1 MTFKINKKFFVLAG
15 ETSGDYIGSSIIRG
29 LKKKEGEN
37 SSFFGIGGSLMKEEG
52 LRSLYEMNDFNI
64 IGFMKTIY
72 NYKKLNHYKNTII
85 KNIFEEKPDAI
96 ITIDTKG
103 FSLALAKKLKTLFKK
118 SDFKCPLIH
127 FVPPTI
133 WAYGQSRINKWRNL
147 HDGLFCL
154 FKNEEE
160 IFYKYNVKCAYIGN
174 PVIENFLSI
183 NKKNNNLENLH
194 KKYNIQKK
202 DINCLLFPGSRD
214 TEINNII
221 DEFILLIKNN
231 KKNIKNIKNIK
242 WFIPTTKLQYKKII
256 DKIKISGLTTY
267 VKVIILKKNYDILK
281 CADIAVACSG
291 TITLELVLFKIPTIA
306 VYKTD
311 FLSSFIGRILVDFK
325 NVLLPNFLLDRQ
337 LVPFLFQE
345 RCQFKYISQILFENI
360 EQIETKRVLFEQAS
374 NEIIDRMKYKE
385 GRKKF
390 NFSKNSSEQIMS
402 IINNFN

>member
-1 MTFKINKKFFVLAG
+1 MALKINKKFFILAG

-29 LKKKEGEN
+29 LKEKEGEN
-37 SSFFGIGGSLMKEEG
+37 SIFFGIGGSLMKKEG

-64 IGFMKTIY
+64 IGFMNTVY
-72 NYKKLNHYKNTII
+72 NYKKLNNHKNSIV

-118 SDFKCPLIH
+118 SDFRCPLIH

-133 WAYGQSRINKWRNL
+133 WAYGHSRINKWKNL

-160 IFYKYNVKCAYIGN
+160 IFNKNDVKCSYLGN
-174 PVIENFLSI
+174 PVIENFISI
-183 NKKNNNLENLH
+183 DKKNNNLENLH
-194 KKYNIQKK
+194 KKYNIHKQ

-214 TEINNII
+214 TEINKII
-221 DEFILLIKNN
+221 NEFILLIKNN
-231 KKNIKNIKNIK
+231 KNNIKNIK

-256 DKIKISGLTTY
+256 DKIKIAGLTSY

-325 NVLLPNFLLDRQ
+325 NVVLPNFLLERK

-345 RCQFKYISQILFENI
+345 KCKFKYINQLLFENI
-360 EQIETKRVLFEQAS
+360 EQIETKRILFKQAS
-374 NEIIDRMKYKE
+374 NEIIDRMKYKKN
-385 GRKKF
+385 RNNF
-390 NFSKNSSEQIMS
+390 NFSKNSSDEIIS

>member
-1 MTFKINKKFFVLAG
+1 MTLKINKKFFILAG

-52 LRSLYEMNDFNI
+52 LRSLYEMNNFNI
-64 IGFMKTIY
+64 IGFMNTIY

-103 FSLALAKKLKTLFKK
+103 FSLALAKKLKTLFNK

-160 IFYKYNVKCAYIGN
+160 IFYKYNVKCTYIGN

-183 NKKNNNLENLH
+183 NNKNNNLKKLH
-194 KKYNIQKK
+194 KKYNIQKN

-214 TEINNII
+214 AEINYII

-231 KKNIKNIKNIK
+231 KKNTKNIK
-242 WFIPTTKLQYKKII
+242 WFIPTTKLMLKKIN
-256 DKIKISGLTTY
+256 DKITYAGLTKY
-267 VKVIILKKNYDILK
+267 VKVIILKNNYDILK
-281 CADIAVACSG
+281 CADIAIACSG

-311 FLSSFIGRILVDFK
+311 FLSSFIGRILVNFK
-325 NVLLPNFLLDRQ
+325 NVLLPNFLLERQ
-337 LVPFLFQE
+337 LVPSLFQE
-345 RCQFKYISQILFENI
+345 KCQFKYIGQILFENI
-360 EQIETKRVLFEQAS
+360 EQLETKRILFEQAS
-374 NEIIDRMKYKE
+374 NEIIDRMNYKE
-385 GRKKF
+385 DEKEF
-390 NFSKNSSEQIMS
+390 NFSKNSSDQIIN

>member
-1 MTFKINKKFFVLAG
+1 MTFKINKKFFILAG

-37 SSFFGIGGSLMKEEG
+37 SIFFGVGGSLMKEEG
-52 LRSLYEMNDFNI
+52 LRSLYEMNNFNI
-64 IGFMKTIY
+64 IGFMNTIY

-231 KKNIKNIKNIK
+231 KNNIKNIK

-256 DKIKISGLTTY
+256 DKIKIAGLTTY

-311 FLSSFIGRILVDFK
+311 FLSSFIGRILVNFK

>member
-1 MTFKINKKFFVLAG
+1 M
-15 ETSGDYIGSSIIRG
+15 
-29 LKKKEGEN
+29 
-37 SSFFGIGGSLMKEEG
+37 
-52 LRSLYEMNDFNI
+52 
-64 IGFMKTIY
+64 
-72 NYKKLNHYKNTII
+72 
-85 KNIFEEKPDAI
+85 
-96 ITIDTKG
+96 
-103 FSLALAKKLKTLFKK
+103 
-118 SDFKCPLIH
+118 
-127 FVPPTI
+127 
-133 WAYGQSRINKWRNL
+133 
-147 HDGLFCL
+147 

-160 IFYKYNVKCAYIGN
+160 IFNKNDVKCSYLGN
-174 PVIENFLSI
+174 PVIENFISI
-183 NKKNNNLENLH
+183 DKKNNNLENLH
-194 KKYNIQKK
+194 KKYNIHKQ

-214 TEINNII
+214 TEVNKIIN
-221 DEFILLIKNN
+221 EFILLIKNN
-231 KKNIKNIKNIK
+231 KNNIKNIK

-256 DKIKISGLTTY
+256 DKIKIAELTTY

-360 EQIETKRVLFEQAS
+360 EQIEAKRVLFEQAS
-374 NEIIDRMKYKE
+374 NEIIERMKYKK
-385 GRKKF
+385 GRKKI
-390 NFSKNSSEQIMS
+390 NFSKKSSEQIMS

>member
-52 LRSLYEMNDFNI
+52 LRSLYDMNNFNI
-64 IGFMKTIY
+64 IGFMNTIY

-133 WAYGQSRINKWRNL
+133 WAYGRCRINKWRNL

-154 FKNEEE
+154 FENEEE
-160 IFYKYNVKCAYIGN
+160 IFYKYNVKCTYIGN

-231 KKNIKNIKNIK
+231 KNNIKNIK

>member
-1 MTFKINKKFFVLAG
+1 MALKINKKFFILAG

-29 LKKKEGEN
+29 LKEKEGEN
-37 SSFFGIGGSLMKEEG
+37 SIFFGIGGSLMKKEG

-64 IGFMKTIY
+64 IGFMNTIY
-72 NYKKLNHYKNTII
+72 NYKKLNNHKNSIV
-85 KNIFEEKPDAI
+85 KNIFVEKPDAI

-118 SDFKCPLIH
+118 SDFRCPLIH

-133 WAYGQSRINKWRNL
+133 WAYGQSRINKWKNL

-160 IFYKYNVKCAYIGN
+160 IFNKNDVKCSYLGN
-174 PVIENFLSI
+174 PIIENFISI
-183 NKKNNNLENLH
+183 DKKNNNLENLH
-194 KKYNIQKK
+194 KKYNIHKQ

-214 TEINNII
+214 TEINKII
-221 DEFILLIKNN
+221 NEFILLIKNN
-231 KKNIKNIKNIK
+231 KNNIKNIK
-242 WFIPTTKLQYKKII
+242 WFIPTTKLQYNKII
-256 DKIKISGLTTY
+256 DIIKISGLTKY

-325 NVLLPNFLLDRQ
+325 NVVLPNFLLERK

-345 RCQFKYISQILFENI
+345 RCKFKYINQLLIENI
-360 EQIETKRVLFEQAS
+360 EQIETKRILFQQAS

-385 GRKKF
+385 SRKNF
-390 NFSKNSSEQIMS
+390 NFSKNSSDEIIS
-402 IINNFN
+402 IINDFN

>member
-1 MTFKINKKFFVLAG
+1 
-15 ETSGDYIGSSIIRG
+15 
-29 LKKKEGEN
+29 
-37 SSFFGIGGSLMKEEG
+37 MKEEG
-52 LRSLYEMNDFNI
+52 LRSLYEMNNFNI
-64 IGFMKTIY
+64 IGFMNTIY

-133 WAYGQSRINKWRNL
+133 WAYGQSRINKWKNL

-160 IFYKYNVKCAYIGN
+160 IFYKYNVKCSYIGN

-183 NKKNNNLENLH
+183 NNKNNNLKNIH

-214 TEINNII
+214 TEINYII

-231 KKNIKNIKNIK
+231 KKNTKNIK
-242 WFIPTTKLQYKKII
+242 WFIPTTKLMLKKIN
-256 DKIKISGLTTY
+256 DKITYAGLTKY
-267 VKVIILKKNYDILK
+267 VKVIILKNNYDILK
-281 CADIAVACSG
+281 CADIAIACSG

-311 FLSSFIGRILVDFK
+311 FLSSFIGRILVNFK
-325 NVLLPNFLLDRQ
+325 NVLLPNFLLERQ

-345 RCQFKYISQILFENI
+345 KCQFKYIGQILFENI
-360 EQIETKRVLFEQAS
+360 EQLETKRILFEQAS
-374 NEIIDRMKYKE
+374 NEIIDRMNYKE
-385 GRKKF
+385 DGKEF
-390 NFSKNSSEQIMS
+390 NFSKNSSDQIIN

>member
-1 MTFKINKKFFVLAG
+1 MALKINKKFFILAG

-29 LKKKEGEN
+29 LKEKEGEN
-37 SSFFGIGGSLMKEEG
+37 SIFFGIGGSLMKKEG

-64 IGFMKTIY
+64 IGFMNTVY
-72 NYKKLNHYKNTII
+72 NYKKLNNHKNSIV

-118 SDFKCPLIH
+118 SDFRCPLIH

-133 WAYGQSRINKWRNL
+133 WAYGHSRINKWKNL

-160 IFYKYNVKCAYIGN
+160 IFNKNDVKCSYLGN
-174 PVIENFLSI
+174 PVIENFISI
-183 NKKNNNLENLH
+183 DKKNNNLENLH
-194 KKYNIQKK
+194 KKYNIHKQ

-214 TEINNII
+214 TEINKII
-221 DEFILLIKNN
+221 NEFILLIKNN
-231 KKNIKNIKNIK
+231 KNNIKNIK
-242 WFIPTTKLQYKKII
+242 WFIPTTKLQYNKII
-256 DKIKISGLTTY
+256 DIIKISGLTKY

-325 NVLLPNFLLDRQ
+325 NVVLPNFLLERK

-345 RCQFKYISQILFENI
+345 KCKFKYINQLLFENI
-360 EQIETKRVLFEQAS
+360 EQIETKRILFKQAS
-374 NEIIDRMKYKE
+374 NEIIDRMKYKKN
-385 GRKKF
+385 RNNF
-390 NFSKNSSEQIMS
+390 NFSKNSSDEIIS

>member
-1 MTFKINKKFFVLAG
+1 MALKINKKFFILAG

-29 LKKKEGEN
+29 LKEKEGEN
-37 SSFFGIGGSLMKEEG
+37 SIFFGIGGSLMKKEG

-64 IGFMKTIY
+64 IGFMNTIY
-72 NYKKLNHYKNTII
+72 NYKKLNNHKNSIV
-85 KNIFEEKPDAI
+85 KNIFVEKPDAI

-118 SDFKCPLIH
+118 SDFRCPLIH

-133 WAYGQSRINKWRNL
+133 WAYGHSRINKWKNL

-160 IFYKYNVKCAYIGN
+160 IFNKNDVKCSYLGN
-174 PVIENFLSI
+174 PIIENFISI
-183 NKKNNNLENLH
+183 DKKNNNLENLH
-194 KKYNIQKK
+194 KKYNIHKQ

-214 TEINNII
+214 TEINKII
-221 DEFILLIKNN
+221 NEFILLIKNN
-231 KKNIKNIKNIK
+231 KNNIKNIK
-242 WFIPTTKLQYKKII
+242 WFIPTTKLQYNKII
-256 DKIKISGLTTY
+256 DIIKISGLTKY

-325 NVLLPNFLLDRQ
+325 NVVLPNFLLERK

-345 RCQFKYISQILFENI
+345 KCKFKYINQLLIENI
-360 EQIETKRVLFEQAS
+360 EQIETKRKLFQQAS
-374 NEIIDRMKYKE
+374 NEIIDRMKYKQS
-385 GRKKF
+385 RKNF
-390 NFSKNSSEQIMS
+390 NFSKNSSDEIIS
-402 IINNFN
+402 IINDFN

>member
-1 MTFKINKKFFVLAG
+1 MALKINKKFFILAG

-29 LKKKEGEN
+29 LKEKEGEN
-37 SSFFGIGGSLMKEEG
+37 SIFFGIGGSLMKKEG

-64 IGFMKTIY
+64 IGFMNTIY
-72 NYKKLNHYKNTII
+72 NYKKLNNHKNSIV
-85 KNIFEEKPDAI
+85 KNIFVEKPDAI

-103 FSLALAKKLKTLFKK
+103 FSLALAKKLKALFKK
-118 SDFKCPLIH
+118 SDFRCPLIH

-133 WAYGQSRINKWRNL
+133 WAYGHSRINKWKNL

-160 IFYKYNVKCAYIGN
+160 IFNKNDVKCSYLGN
-174 PVIENFLSI
+174 PIIENFISI
-183 NKKNNNLENLH
+183 DKKNNNLENLH
-194 KKYNIQKK
+194 KKYNIHKQ

-214 TEINNII
+214 TEINKII
-221 DEFILLIKNN
+221 NEFILLIKNN
-231 KKNIKNIKNIK
+231 KNNIKNIK

-256 DKIKISGLTTY
+256 DKIKIAGLTTY

-281 CADIAVACSG
+281 CADIAIACSG

-345 RCQFKYISQILFENI
+345 RCEFKYISQMLFENI

>member
-1 MTFKINKKFFVLAG
+1 MALKINKKFFILAG

-29 LKKKEGEN
+29 LKEKEGEN
-37 SSFFGIGGSLMKEEG
+37 SIFFGIGGSLMKKEG

-64 IGFMKTIY
+64 IGFMNTIY
-72 NYKKLNHYKNTII
+72 NYKKLNNHKNSIV

-118 SDFKCPLIH
+118 SDFRCPLIH

-133 WAYGQSRINKWRNL
+133 WAYGHSRINKWKNL

-160 IFYKYNVKCAYIGN
+160 IFNKNDVKCSYLGN
-174 PVIENFLSI
+174 PVIENFISI
-183 NKKNNNLENLH
+183 DKKNNNLENLH
-194 KKYNIQKK
+194 KKYNIHKQ

-214 TEINNII
+214 AEINKII
-221 DEFILLIKNN
+221 NEFILLIKNN
-231 KKNIKNIKNIK
+231 KNNIKNIK
-242 WFIPTTKLQYKKII
+242 WFILTTKLQYKKII
-256 DKIKISGLTTY
+256 DKIKIAGLTTY

-325 NVLLPNFLLDRQ
+325 NVVLPNFLLERK

-345 RCQFKYISQILFENI
+345 KCKFKYINQLLIENI
-360 EQIETKRVLFEQAS
+360 EQIETKRKLFQQAS

-390 NFSKNSSEQIMS
+390 NFSKNSSDQIMS

>member
-1 MTFKINKKFFVLAG
+1 MTFKINKKFFILAG

-29 LKKKEGEN
+29 LKKKEGED
-37 SSFFGIGGSLMKEEG
+37 SSFIGVGGSLMKEEG
-52 LRSLYEMNDFNI
+52 LRSLYEMNNFNI
-64 IGFMKTIY
+64 IGFMNTIY

-133 WAYGQSRINKWRNL
+133 WAYGKSRINKWKNL

-160 IFYKYNVKCAYIGN
+160 IFYKYNVKCSYIGN

-183 NKKNNNLENLH
+183 NNKNNNLKNIH

-214 TEINNII
+214 TEINYII

-231 KKNIKNIKNIK
+231 KKNTKNIK
-242 WFIPTTKLQYKKII
+242 WFIPTTKLMLKKIK
-256 DKIKISGLTTY
+256 DKITYAGLTKY
-267 VKVIILKKNYDILK
+267 VKVIILKNNYDILK
-281 CADIAVACSG
+281 CADIAIACSG

-311 FLSSFIGRILVDFK
+311 FLSSFIGRILVNFK
-325 NVLLPNFLLDRQ
+325 NVLLPNFLLERQ

-345 RCQFKYISQILFENI
+345 RCQFKYIGQILFENI
-360 EQIETKRVLFEQAS
+360 EQLETKRILFEQAS
-374 NEIIDRMKYKE
+374 NEIIDRMNYKE
-385 GRKKF
+385 DGKEF
-390 NFSKNSSEQIMS
+390 NFSKNSSDQIIN

>member
-1 MTFKINKKFFVLAG
+1 MALKIKKKFFILAG

-29 LKKKEGEN
+29 LKDKEGEN
-37 SSFFGIGGSLMKEEG
+37 SIFFGIGGSLMKKEG

-64 IGFMKTIY
+64 IGFMNTIY
-72 NYKKLNHYKNTII
+72 NYKKLNNHKNSIV

-118 SDFKCPLIH
+118 SDFRCPLIH

-133 WAYGQSRINKWRNL
+133 WAYGHSRINKWKNL

-160 IFYKYNVKCAYIGN
+160 IFNKNDVKCSYLGN
-174 PVIENFLSI
+174 PVIENFISI
-183 NKKNNNLENLH
+183 DKKNNNLENLH
-194 KKYNIQKK
+194 KKYNIHKQ

-214 TEINNII
+214 TEINKII
-221 DEFILLIKNN
+221 NEFILLIKNN
-231 KKNIKNIKNIK
+231 KNNIKNIK
-242 WFIPTTKLQYKKII
+242 WFIPTTKLQYNKII
-256 DKIKISGLTTY
+256 DIIKISGLTKY

-325 NVLLPNFLLDRQ
+325 NVVLPNFLLERK

-345 RCQFKYISQILFENI
+345 RCKFKYINQLLIENI
-360 EQIETKRVLFEQAS
+360 EKIETKRKLFQQAS

>member
-1 MTFKINKKFFVLAG
+1 MTFKINKKFFILAG
-15 ETSGDYIGSSIIRG
+15 ETSGDYIGSSIIKG

-37 SSFFGIGGSLMKEEG
+37 SIFFGIGGSLMKEEG
-52 LRSLYEMNDFNI
+52 LRSLYEMNNFNI
-64 IGFMKTIY
+64 IGFMNTIY

-231 KKNIKNIKNIK
+231 KNNIKNIK

-360 EQIETKRVLFEQAS
+360 EQIETKRVLFEKAS

>member
-1 MTFKINKKFFVLAG
+1 MALKINKKFFILAG

-29 LKKKEGEN
+29 LKEKEGEN
-37 SSFFGIGGSLMKEEG
+37 SIFFGIGGSLMKKEG

-64 IGFMKTIY
+64 IGFMNTIY
-72 NYKKLNHYKNTII
+72 NYKKLNNHKNSIV

-103 FSLALAKKLKTLFKK
+103 FSLALAKKLKNLFKK
-118 SDFKCPLIH
+118 SDFRCPLIH

-133 WAYGQSRINKWRNL
+133 WAYGQSRINKWKNL

-160 IFYKYNVKCAYIGN
+160 IFNKNDVKCSYLGN
-174 PVIENFLSI
+174 PVIENFISI
-183 NKKNNNLENLH
+183 DKKNNNLVNLH
-194 KKYNIQKK
+194 KKYNIHKQ

-214 TEINNII
+214 TEINKII
-221 DEFILLIKNN
+221 NEFILLIKNN
-231 KKNIKNIKNIK
+231 KNNIKNIK
-242 WFIPTTKLQYKKII
+242 WFIPTTKLQYNKII
-256 DKIKISGLTTY
+256 DIIKISGLTKY

-311 FLSSFIGRILVDFK
+311 ILSSFIGRILVDFK
-325 NVLLPNFLLDRQ
+325 NVVLPNFLLERK

-345 RCQFKYISQILFENI
+345 RCKFKYINQLLFENI
-360 EQIETKRVLFEQAS
+360 EQIETKRILFQQAS
-374 NEIIDRMKYKE
+374 NEIIDRMKYKQS
-385 GRKKF
+385 RKNF
-390 NFSKNSSEQIMS
+390 NFSKNSSDEIIS